1 MKKKTPEKDIQKI
14 IKKFRNIKFS
24 DNEDL
29 YKKGI
34 VDSFDVLNIMES
46 LEKKFSVKL
55 NFAKDNKFIFSVK
68 YLSKKIT
75 FLKEK

>member
-24 DNEDL
+24 DNDDL